1 MGGVGEW
8 TGGGLAFGVV
18 LWMIWL
24 GWMGREGK
32 CIICISVEWSIERER
47 VGGMYN
53 ILSGSLHGST
63 YLPTHLLPLS
73 IIPTLCTFTKK
84 KQTVKPT
91 LFSCTV
97 QGANYVSISISIF
110 SSYSTSVRP
119 HRQLDTTTVPH
130 LRARVQKVPLRARAR
145 PLRATSK
152 ESAPCRRS
160 GTSWPPPLGVVGSLR

>member
-1 MGGVGEW
+1 MWEVGGEVAEWVGGWEVW
-8 TGGGLAFGVV
+8 VSGPGGGLAFGVV

-84 KQTVKPT
+84 KKK
-91 LFSCTV
+91 
-97 QGANYVSISISIF
+97 
-110 SSYSTSVRP
+110 R
-119 HRQLDTTTVPH
+119 
-130 LRARVQKVPLRARAR
+130 
-145 PLRATSK
+145 
-152 ESAPCRRS
+152 
-160 GTSWPPPLGVVGSLR
+160 

>member
-1 MGGVGEW
+1 MSEW
-8 TGGGLAFGVV
+8 AV
-18 LWMIWL
+18 
-24 GWMGREGK
+24 
-32 CIICISVEWSIERER
+32 CIIFYPVLYT
-47 VGGMYN
+47 G
-53 ILSGSLHGST
+53 LPT
-63 YLPTHLLPLS
+63 YLPIYFPSPSYLPYVPL
-73 IIPTLCTFTKK
+73 PKK
-84 KQTVKPT
+84 KKTVKPT

-97 QGANYVSISISIF
+97 QGANDVSISISIF

-130 LRARVQKVPLRARAR
+130 LRARVQQVPLRARAR